1 MEDWVRWNHFHCQRL
16 ANPGSP
22 YPSHLALVPVD
33 TEDRIVHRRTQELF
47 LIKLELYTSHTVL
60 VVDNYVSMTTH
71 DNNLQVAAYSSLAME
86 YIAGRLFKQTA
97 TNSNGVSLEEI
108 NRTAQV
114 VLLRTF
120 QLDFVQQTLGSQGFW
135 KF

>member
-1 MEDWVRWNHFHCQRL
+1 
-16 ANPGSP
+16 
-22 YPSHLALVPVD
+22 
-33 TEDRIVHRRTQELF
+33 VHRRTQELF